1 MRRIYFEPHKSVCGV
16 PFGTPKKEAEQI
28 FTESLGKPIKERTM
42 DPEQDITESTYNND
56 IKVYYKEGAFSYM
69 RAVPDRNN
77 VNIIIGSKN
86 ISPISESAIMKG
98 IGMKQNPDPVK
109 GVRVTGSG
117 RKFDVGMF
125 SESDIMS
132 SIYVDDMKPIEEK
145 ATHKEVK
152 KPDWMYTRER
162 ETTFE
167 EATTSLTQ
175 FYNDIKKNPEM
186 ADRMS
191 PTILPGEPTP
201 ARERYMSAVHNF
213 AHGLKDDCAKH
224 IILHV
229 YCHMNPLDKDYIDT
243 NKPKMAGDVDNM
255 LASKGMSSTAYL
267 TSCGEKTKAPVL
279 EFVNRS
285 LDFIAQDYI
294 ERMVAQYDEADELG
308 VELPPPTVAPTT
320 DDPAVRSQL
329 GEITSDDQLDSA
341 LDKIRAQTRS
351 QIVDNISKL
360 IIDKKNEKDMTF
372 SPEEDNT
379 DAKAAA
385 RQALDKQNNQQQA
398 QQQPQQ
404 QQAQPA
410 PQSESAMQVCMNF
423 IAQHQIMENVHP
435 DKKMQDYLMTMAIRE
450 CTLYEMDKVFAQV
463 DRFDESPFIESIER
477 GNGVVVN
484 EVSITE
490 SFNV

>member
-16 PFGTPKKEAEQI
+16 PFGTPKKEAEGI
-28 FTESLGKPIKERTM
+28 FTESLGKPIKERVM
-42 DPEQDITESTYNND
+42 DVEKDIVESTYPDD

-69 RAVPDRNN
+69 RAVPDRNH
-77 VNIIIGSKN
+77 VNIIIGSRN

-98 IGMKQNPDPVK
+98 IGMKQNPDPTK

-117 RKFDVGMF
+117 RKFNVDMF
-125 SESDIMS
+125 SENDIMS
-132 SIYVDDMKPIEEK
+132 SIYVDDVKPIEEK
-145 ATHKEVK
+145 TTSREPK
-152 KPDWMYTRER
+152 KPEWMFTKQK

-175 FYNDIKKNPEM
+175 FYNDVKKNPET
-186 ADRMS
+186 AGTMS
-191 PTILPGEPTP
+191 TPFTPANPTP
-201 ARERYMSAVHNF
+201 ARERYMSAIHHF
-213 AHGLKDDCAKH
+213 ADGLKNDCAKH

-229 YCHMNPLDKDYIDT
+229 YCHMNPLDKDYIDA

-255 LASKGMSSTAYL
+255 LASKGMTSTAYL

-294 ERMVAQYDEADELG
+294 ERMVAQFNEADELG
-308 VELPPPTVAPTT
+308 IQLPPPTEAPST
-320 DDPAVRSQL
+320 DDPAVKSQL
-329 GEITSDDQLDSA
+329 GEITSDDQFDSA

-360 IIDKKNEKDMTF
+360 IIDKKNEKEMTF

-385 RQALDKQNNQQQA
+385 REALDKQSSQQA

-404 QQAQPA
+404 QQAQQA

-435 DKKMQDYLMTMAIRE
+435 DKKMQDYLMGMAIRE

-463 DRFDESPFIESIER
+463 DRFNEAPFIEAVEK

-490 SFNV
+490 SFNM